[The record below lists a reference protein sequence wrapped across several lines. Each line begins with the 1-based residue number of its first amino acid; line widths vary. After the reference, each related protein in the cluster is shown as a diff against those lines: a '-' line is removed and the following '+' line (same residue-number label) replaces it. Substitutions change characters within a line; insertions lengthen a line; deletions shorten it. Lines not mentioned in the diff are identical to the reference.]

1 MVRGGDHLRAV
12 AGFDGAFDGFGRLGN
27 RRLLLLA
34 CRFDA
39 CGLIK
44 KMLAAILGDGLCLEL
59 FIFGS
64 VLLRVAH
71 GPVDL
76 LAAHVGGRGDGD
88 GLRLAGIQILG
99 RDVYNA
105 IRVDRERDLNL
116 RNAAGRS
123 ADTGELE
130 TPELLILPRHRALT
144 LQDVHVDGGL
154 EVGGGREDLAL
165 ADGKGRVALNDPC
178 AYAAKRLNAKRQRGH
193 VQKEK
198 ALDASGE
205 HAALQTRAHGDALV
219 GVDALEGRRARD
231 LADKLLHGGNAAR
244 AAHHED
250 LADLRDRNAGVVDG
264 LINRRFCRL
273 HKLAGEIVEFCPR
286 ERNVH
291 MQRAGFGNCD
301 IRKLNRGLRHG
312 RKLDLRLFRRLTH
325 ALHGDRVAGEVDF
338 ILALK
343 FRDKV
348 VHDGLIEIVAA
359 KVVVARRGENL
370 DDARGNVQNRHVERA
385 AAEVIDH
392 DLLALLFVNAVGK
405 RRRRGLVD
413 DALNIQ
419 PRNFA
424 RILRGLPLRVGKI
437 RGDGDDGLG
446 DGLAEIAFR
455 VALELLEDHRRDL
468 LWRILVPV
476 DVHAVVCAHLALDG
490 GNGPV
495 VVRDGLPL
503 GKASDHPFTGLG
515 EGDHRRRGSA
525 ALRVGNDDR
534 LAAFHHSHAGIRG
547 TKINPDD
554 SGHT

>member
-1 MVRGGDHLRAV
+1 M
-12 AGFDGAFDGFGRLGN
+12 
-27 RRLLLLA
+27 
-34 CRFDA
+34 
-39 CGLIK
+39 
-44 KMLAAILGDGLCLEL
+44 
-59 FIFGS
+59 
-64 VLLRVAH
+64 
-71 GPVDL
+71 
-76 LAAHVGGRGDGD
+76 
-88 GLRLAGIQILG
+88 
-99 RDVYNA
+99 
-105 IRVDRERDLNL
+105 
-116 RNAAGRS
+116 
-123 ADTGELE
+123 
-130 TPELLILPRHRALT
+130 
-144 LQDVHVDGGL
+144 HVDGGL

-178 AYAAKRLNAKRQRGH
+178 AYAAERLNAKRQRRH
-193 VQKEK
+193 IQKEK

-205 HAALQTRAHGDALV
+205 HAALQTRAHGDALI
-219 GVDALEGRRARD
+219 GVDALKRRGSRD
-231 LADKLLHGGNAAR
+231 LTDELLHGGNAAR

-250 LADLRDRNAGVVDG
+250 LADLRDRNARIVDG

-286 ERNVH
+286 ERDVH
-291 MQRAGFGNCD
+291 MHRAGFGNRD

-312 RKLDLRLFRRLTH
+312 RKLDLCLLCRLAH

-348 VHDGLIEIVAA
+348 VHDGLIKIVAA
-359 KVVVARRGENL
+359 EMVIARRGEHF
-370 DDARGNVQNRHVERA
+370 DHARGNVQNRHVERA

-392 DLLALLFVNAVGK
+392 DLLALLFVNAVGQ
-405 RRRRGLVD
+405 RCRRGLVD

-419 PRNFA
+419 PRDFA

-437 RGDGDDGLG
+437 RRDGDDGLG
-446 DGLAEIAFR
+446 DGLSEIAFR
-455 VALELLEDHRRDL
+455 VPLELLEDHRRDL
-468 LWRILVPV
+468 LRRIFVPV

-490 GNGPV
+490 GNSPV

-503 GKASDHPFTGLG
+503 GKASDHPLTGLG
-515 EGDHRRRGSA
+515 EGNHRRRGSA

-534 LAAFHHSHAGIRG
+534 LAAFHHSHAGIRS

>member
-1 MVRGGDHLRAV
+1 M
-12 AGFDGAFDGFGRLGN
+12 
-27 RRLLLLA
+27 
-34 CRFDA
+34 
-39 CGLIK
+39 
-44 KMLAAILGDGLCLEL
+44 
-59 FIFGS
+59 
-64 VLLRVAH
+64 
-71 GPVDL
+71 
-76 LAAHVGGRGDGD
+76 
-88 GLRLAGIQILG
+88 
-99 RDVYNA
+99 
-105 IRVDRERDLNL
+105 
-116 RNAAGRS
+116 
-123 ADTGELE
+123 
-130 TPELLILPRHRALT
+130 
-144 LQDVHVDGGL
+144 HVDGGL
-154 EVGGGREDLAL
+154 EVGGGRENLAL

-198 ALDASGE
+198 ALDASRE
-205 HAALQTRAHGDALV
+205 HAPLQACAHGDALV
-219 GVDALEGRRARD
+219 GVDALKRRGSRD
-231 LADKLLHGGNAAR
+231 LADELLHGGDAAG

-264 LINRRFCRL
+264 LIDRRFCRL

-343 FRDKV
+343 FQDKV
-348 VHDGLIEIVAA
+348 VHDGLIKIVAA

-405 RRRRGLVD
+405 RCRRGLVD

-419 PRNFA
+419 PRDFA
-424 RILRGLPLRVGKI
+424 CVLRGLPLRVGKI
-437 RGDGDDGLG
+437 RRDGDDGLS

-455 VALELLEDHRRDL
+455 VPLELLENHRRDFL
-468 LWRILVPV
+468 RRIFVPV

-503 GKASDHPFTGLG
+503 GKASDHPLTGLG
-515 EGDHRRRGSA
+515 KGNHRRRGSA
-525 ALRVGNDDR
+525 ALCVGNDDR